1 MASWSSTTSNPA
13 ASNAA
18 TASPFFDQKTIFGTT
33 AWWKA
38 WGRRNIVES
47 ANAAFHGE
55 FVDIGRNYTRF
66 LKTAK
71 IKLFLAHTIAGYNR
85 RTVHQWLRLQKLV
98 VDRAPVKTRRK
109 ARTGRRR
116 RYEDLATTPAD
127 TNSDP

>member
-1 MASWSSTTSNPA
+1 MALETPSLQGCGSFAPPSACGPSSV
-13 ASNAA
+13 
-18 TASPFFDQKTIFGTT
+18 IT

-116 RYEDLATTPAD
+116 RYEDLPTTPAD
-127 TNSDP
+127 TSSDP